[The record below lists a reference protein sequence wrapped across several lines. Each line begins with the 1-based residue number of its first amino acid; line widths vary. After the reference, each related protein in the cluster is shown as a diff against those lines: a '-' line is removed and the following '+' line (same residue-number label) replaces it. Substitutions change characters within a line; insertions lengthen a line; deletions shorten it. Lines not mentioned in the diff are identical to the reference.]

1 MVVSP
6 SASSANSTPFKSVFL
21 NASLLKV
28 VITYISAE
36 ATGAL
41 ENVILFKSPDPS
53 LPTVNAFEAP
63 GFCLTLFTNTCK
75 PFSPPAGITASVFL
89 DNNSGSNDVHI
100 VKNATIPAGSSL
112 EVMAGNKL
120 VVQNSGSAGDV
131 IRVSAGTASACD
143 ATISVLEDV

>member
-1 MVVSP
+1 MANDFKRFTVNNVNTSTGA
-6 SASSANSTPFKSVFL
+6 SASAVYTVPAGAGSS
-21 NASLLKV
+21 
-28 VITYISAE
+28 
-36 ATGAL
+36 AL
-41 ENVILFKSPDPS
+41 ESIII
-53 LPTVNAFEAP
+53 
-63 GFCLTLFTNTCK
+63 GITLANTTT
-75 PFSPPAGITASVFL
+75 AGITASVFL

-131 IRVSAGTASACD
+131 IRVSSGTASACD

>member
-1 MVVSP
+1 MANDFKRFTVNNVNTSTGA
-6 SASSANSTPFKSVFL
+6 SASAVYTVPAGAGSS
-21 NASLLKV
+21 
-28 VITYISAE
+28 
-36 ATGAL
+36 AL
-41 ENVILFKSPDPS
+41 ESIII
-53 LPTVNAFEAP
+53 
-63 GFCLTLFTNTCK
+63 GITLANTTT
-75 PFSPPAGITASVFL
+75 AGITASVFL

-143 ATISVLEDV
+143 ATISVLEDL